1 MEPEL
6 LRFLVF
12 VRQAEK
18 HAQAEASVQRQ
29 VEDRSNAQ
37 VEDLA
42 ARCAQAEA
50 ELRYVTEAA
59 EREAKTA
66 IRQAHERA
74 TQAVSQ
80 QLQAE
85 RASASE
91 QAEQACHD
99 RYTAQLREAEARHAA
114 ELEAAAASGGA
125 AAVAE
130 ARREAHQV
138 RNPFS

>member
-1 MEPEL
+1 MPFDFQGTYVL
-6 LRFLVF
+6 CSDMIRRFAL
-12 VRQAEK
+12 A
-18 HAQAEASVQRQ
+18 AEAGGFVSASCSTDATVAVAADTILAHNQKTVMRYPSQ
-29 VEDRSNAQ
+29 CATAKDR
-37 VEDLA
+37 
-42 ARCAQAEA
+42 
-50 ELRYVTEAA
+50 
-59 EREAKTA
+59 
-66 IRQAHERA
+66 RA